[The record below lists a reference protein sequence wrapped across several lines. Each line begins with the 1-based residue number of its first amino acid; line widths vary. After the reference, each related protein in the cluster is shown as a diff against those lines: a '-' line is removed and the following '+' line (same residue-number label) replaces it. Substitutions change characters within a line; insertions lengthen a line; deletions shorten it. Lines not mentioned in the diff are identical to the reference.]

1 MLIYEAMLIILLCI
15 NLNNF
20 RNYAACY
27 ILLSRGVLAEPFSP
41 PIMSYTIK
49 IQRSFVVDGA
59 SMKIKHH
66 ARDQNARATR
76 GLR

>member
-1 MLIYEAMLIILLCI
+1 MLIYDTMIIILLCI

-27 ILLSRGVLAEPFSP
+27 VLLSRGVLAEPFSP
-41 PIMSYTIK
+41 PMMSYTIK

-59 SMKIKHH
+59 SMKIKQQ
-66 ARDQNARATR
+66 ARRSN
-76 GLR
+76 